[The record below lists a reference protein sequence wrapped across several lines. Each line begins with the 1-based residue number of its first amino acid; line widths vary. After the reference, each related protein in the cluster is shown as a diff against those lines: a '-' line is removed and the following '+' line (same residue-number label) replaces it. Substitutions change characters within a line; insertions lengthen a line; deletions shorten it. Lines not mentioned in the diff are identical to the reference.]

1 VKTFERY
8 ALAAVVL
15 AFATGYLLV
24 GLFRHWHFGSSIDLG
39 IFDQA
44 VWHLSRFEAPVSTLS
59 GYGNILS
66 DHFYPIVA
74 LLAPLYWIAPSAE
87 TLLVVQ
93 ALLLAGSIVPVYLFL
108 RDRLPGPASWL
119 LTAAYGCF
127 WGIQR
132 VTVADVHELAAAP
145 FLIAIVILAIDRRV
159 YGLMCVAC
167 ITLMLVKEDL
177 IPFVSG
183 VGLYLMYLG
192 ERRIGASLFA
202 GSLAAFAAVMLVI
215 IPWFGEGTTWRYTSA
230 YQSALDRPWA
240 MPLLLFTPA
249 EKLLTVLYWLAPFA
263 FLPLYSPI
271 SALVLPVAL
280 ERLLSDNSIHWGH
293 GFHYSAP
300 LAPILTMA
308 AGDALSRLARHLSDP
323 HSRQRLLIVVPAVCL
338 AVSIVLPGHQPLL
351 RAMNPKHYQP
361 LPTEDAARRALSV
374 IPPAASVV
382 AQASIAPH
390 LTQRDRIFVLRAEA
404 PDADFVIASDALD
417 PWPTTGVDEIRKL
430 IEDRERR
437 GYSTAFA
444 ADGWI
449 VLKR

>member
-1 VKTFERY
+1 VKRSEQY

-15 AFATGYLLV
+15 AFATGYSLV

-74 LLAPLYWIAPSAE
+74 LLAPLYWIVPSPE

-93 ALLLAGSIVPVYLFL
+93 ALLLACSIVPVYLFL
-108 RDRLPGPASWL
+108 RDRLPAPAAWL
-119 LTAAYGCF
+119 LTATHGCF

-145 FLIAIVILAIDRRV
+145 LLIAIVILAIDRRA
-159 YGLMCVAC
+159 YGLMWGAC
-167 ITLMLVKEDL
+167 ITLMFVKEDL

-183 VGLYLMYLG
+183 VGLYLIYLG
-192 ERRIGASLFA
+192 ERRIGALLFV
-202 GSLAAFAAVMLVI
+202 GSLAGFAAVMRVI

-230 YQSALDRPWA
+230 YQSAFDRPWA
-240 MPLLLFTPA
+240 VPLLLFTPA
-249 EKLLTVLYWLAPFA
+249 GKLLTVLYWLAPFA

-271 SALVLPVAL
+271 SALLLPVAL

-308 AGDALSRLARHLSDP
+308 AGDALSRLVKHVTDP
-323 HSRQRLLIVVPAVCL
+323 HARKRLLTVVPAVCL
-338 AVSIVLPGHQPLL
+338 AVSIFLPGHQPLL
-351 RAMNPKHYQP
+351 RAMNPKHYEP
-361 LPTEDAARRALSV
+361 LPTDDTARRALSL
-374 IPPAASVV
+374 IPPTASVV
-382 AQASIAPH
+382 AQASVAPH
-390 LTQRDRIFVLRAEA
+390 LTQRERIFVLRAEA
-404 PDADFVIASDALD
+404 PEADFVIASEDLD
-417 PWPTTGVDEIRKL
+417 PWPTTGVDEIRRL
-430 IEDRERR
+430 MEDRKRR
-437 GYSTAFA
+437 GYSTALA